1 MYARN
6 WLSPAYN
13 LCVLNWGKRH
23 WSKTKGMT
31 MNELASSFLYI
42 CTVCLG
48 LLASSQREKEKKSFI
63 QGLGQGEDAS
73 PSPHLTG
80 EEGIIDNVKRKYL

>member
-6 WLSPAYN
+6 WLSPVYN
-13 LCVLNWGKRH
+13 LCVLNWGKRL

-42 CTVCLG
+42 CLD
-48 LLASSQREKEKKSFI
+48 LLASSQREKKEILYSRF
-63 QGLGQGEDAS
+63 GTGRRC
-73 PSPHLTG
+73 PPPPLTG
-80 EEGIIDNVKRKYL
+80 EEGIIDIVKRKYL